1 MPSEVGWNTAPPL
14 FQKFH
19 FHKIKTIANAMCTA
33 WAFQINW
40 NYLTH
45 FWLKSWSVLWK
56 KQKYFC
62 FIKCTSF
69 KASKILA
76 LGISKT
82 NLHSKMENLLT
93 ASSEFT
99 LAASIVAPTKDKIFG
114 MFWPRETITI
124 AAVSR
129 TPGGQK

>member
-1 MPSEVGWNTAPPL
+1 
-14 FQKFH
+14 
-19 FHKIKTIANAMCTA
+19 
-33 WAFQINW
+33 
-40 NYLTH
+40 
-45 FWLKSWSVLWK
+45 
-56 KQKYFC
+56 
-62 FIKCTSF
+62 
-69 KASKILA
+69 
-76 LGISKT
+76 
-82 NLHSKMENLLT
+82 MENLLT